1 MAVPEPLA
9 PAAARFVPGAVRQF
23 RFLSWGLDLG
33 TGGVDLG
40 YALDGEEL
48 RERVELGMGLTGLGP
63 ARIRA
68 LRRAVALLHLV
79 AGVSYYKACFAPEI
93 TVETDLPD
101 PDLAAFVHHL
111 YTQGLAECRYVND
124 LRGRGIPPFPSA
136 APGFPSAGR
145 AEPAGVDDRP
155 LVPVGGGKDSI
166 VTLEAVRR
174 VGQPLLFSVG
184 TAPAVQR
191 TVAVAG
197 LPHVSVTRTLDPRLL
212 ELNREGAINGHVPVT
227 AVVSCLAVIAA
238 LIHDAGPVVMADER
252 SASAPNLAWDGVEVN
267 HQYSKSW
274 DFERRFAA
282 VIARHVAPDLGYFS
296 LLRPWSELAIARRF
310 VALPAYHRAFV
321 SCNRAFLLDTDRRT
335 PSWCGDCP
343 KCRFV
348 ALALAPFLDRDR
360 IVSIM
365 GCDLLGDPAQI
376 AGFAALLGLEADK
389 PLECV
394 GEVEEARVAMRLLGA
409 ANGWRESAVVKALA
423 ADPRV
428 TGLPDAAVSAVFAPS
443 PEHALPEP
451 YRGFADALE

>member
-1 MAVPEPLA
+1 M
-9 PAAARFVPGAVRQF
+9 PGAVRRF
-23 RFLSWGLDLG
+23 RFLGWDLDLAAG
-33 TGGVDLG
+33 RVDLA
-40 YALDGEEL
+40 YALDGL
-48 RERVELGMGLTGLGP
+48 DLHERVDLGMALTGLGP
-63 ARIRA
+63 ARIGA
-68 LRRAVALLHLV
+68 LERAVALLHLV
-79 AGVSYYKACFAPEI
+79 AGVSYYKASFAPEI

-101 PDLAAFVHHL
+101 PELAAFAHHL
-111 YTQGLAECRYVND
+111 YTHGLAECRYVND
-124 LRGRGIPPFPSA
+124 LRDRAIPPFPSA
-136 APGFPSAGR
+136 AAGSRSAGD
-145 AEPAGVDDRP
+145 APPAGLGDRP

-174 VGQPLLFSVG
+174 VAGRPLLFSVG
-184 TAPAVQR
+184 TAPALQR

-227 AVVSCLAVIAA
+227 AIISCLAVIAA
-238 LIHDAGPVVMADER
+238 LVHGAGQVVMADER
-252 SASAPNLAWDGVEVN
+252 SASAPNLVWDGVEVN

-282 VIARHVAPDLGYFS
+282 AVARHVAPDLVCFS

-310 VALPAYHRAFV
+310 AELSAYHRAFV

-365 GCDLLGDPAQI
+365 GCDLLGDPAQT
-376 AGFAALLGLEADK
+376 AGFGALLGLDADK

-394 GEVEEARVAMRLLGA
+394 GEVEEARVAMRLLGTA
-409 ANGWRESAVVKALA
+409 DGWRDGAVVRALG

-428 TGLPDAAVSAVFAPS
+428 ADLPDATVAAVFAPS

-451 YRGFADALE
+451 YRGFADALA